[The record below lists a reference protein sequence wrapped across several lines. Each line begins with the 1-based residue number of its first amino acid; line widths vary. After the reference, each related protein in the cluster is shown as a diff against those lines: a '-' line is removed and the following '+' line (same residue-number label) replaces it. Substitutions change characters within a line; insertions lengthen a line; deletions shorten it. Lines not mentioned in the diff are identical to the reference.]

1 MGISEGKRTTM
12 KREAVALMDMLGVDR
27 KTIAEFENE
36 NIVRMTI
43 EGRPP
48 QELSDHVKA
57 LIDEY
62 EDNEK
67 MLVYHVVAG
76 GVNGVGVCVNLLCVG
91 KYEEDYPI
99 AQWQALHGRVAAFVY
114 NETCPEDSEWGFI
127 SVVNTPHLY
136 RIG

>member
-1 MGISEGKRTTM
+1 MSAKEERRTAM
-12 KREAVALMDMLGVDR
+12 KREAVALMEMLGVDHE
-27 KTIAEFENE
+27 TVAAFENE
-36 NIVRMTI
+36 GIVRMTI

-48 QELSDHVKA
+48 EALSDRIKS

-62 EDNEK
+62 GDDEK

-91 KYEEDYPI
+91 RFEEDYPI
-99 AQWQALHGRVAAFVY
+99 AHEQARHGRVAAFVY
-114 NETCPEDSEWGFI
+114 NETYPEDSEWGFI

>member
-1 MGISEGKRTTM
+1 MSAKEEKRTAM
-12 KREAVALMDMLGVDR
+12 KREAVALMDMLGVDHQ
-27 KTIAEFENE
+27 TIAMFESE
-36 NIVRMTI
+36 NIIRMTI

-57 LIDEY
+57 LISKY
-62 EDNEK
+62 EDDEK

-91 KYEEDYPI
+91 RYEEDYPI
-99 AQWQALHGRVAAFVY
+99 AHEQARHGRVAAFVY
-114 NETCPEDSEWGFI
+114 NETYPEDSEWGFI